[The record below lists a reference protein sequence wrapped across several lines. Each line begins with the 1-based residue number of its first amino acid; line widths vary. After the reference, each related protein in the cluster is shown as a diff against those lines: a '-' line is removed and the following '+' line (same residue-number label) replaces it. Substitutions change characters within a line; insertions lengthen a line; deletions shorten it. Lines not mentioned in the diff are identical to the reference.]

1 MAAWRCALV
10 GFLLLLYSPAAAQDV
25 EVTDDEPE
33 KPAETPETPPET
45 EQPKTLQKE
54 PTADASEGAAHV
66 KPEGGNE
73 EAAPINPTAFADSAR
88 ELQEKLAQ
96 LKGLLAAKGG
106 GIDPALKDR
115 LDGLTKQLTGLG
127 ISAEGADGAMA
138 QATDG
143 FDNKEAEK
151 FVATCVTLAMKRAGI
166 RRPTTLGAL
175 RQLASGK
182 LKVEDAQNMEL
193 VRLVAACITGLSD
206 TELRD
211 YEAGKLGALPKNL
224 ADKAAKAEG
233 MQEVLN
239 LEKELPGVWDI
250 LRKVAGP
257 LYESVSP
264 AAGKSPP
271 VLYGLVAGIPVV
283 LMIGFLAKKFYDMQN
298 EKQDRAEKKK
308 EKAAKKKN

>member
-54 PTADASEGAAHV
+54 PTADASEGAADV
-66 KPEGGNE
+66 KPKGGNE

-115 LDGLTKQLTGLG
+115 LDGLSNQLTGLG

-138 QATDG
+138 QVAG
-143 FDNKEAEK
+143 GIDNKEAEK

-175 RQLASGK
+175 RQLAS
-182 LKVEDAQNMEL
+182 E
-193 VRLVAACITGLSD
+193 
-206 TELRD
+206 
-211 YEAGKLGALPKNL
+211 
-224 ADKAAKAEG
+224 
-233 MQEVLN
+233 
-239 LEKELPGVWDI
+239 
-250 LRKVAGP
+250 
-257 LYESVSP
+257 
-264 AAGKSPP
+264 
-271 VLYGLVAGIPVV
+271 
-283 LMIGFLAKKFYDMQN
+283 IG
-298 EKQDRAEKKK
+298 RAHV
-308 EKAAKKKN
+308 